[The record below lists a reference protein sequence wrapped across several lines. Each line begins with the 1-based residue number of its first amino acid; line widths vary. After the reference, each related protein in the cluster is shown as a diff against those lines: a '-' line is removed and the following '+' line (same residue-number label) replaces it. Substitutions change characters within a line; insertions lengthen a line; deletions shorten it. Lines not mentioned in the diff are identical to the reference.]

1 MVQKESFPKI
11 TDRELDRLRRVMNV
25 ELEAREPFNRYASP
39 DTIRHF
45 THAIG
50 DDNPLFTDEDYAA
63 STRWGCPG
71 GASNFSVQLLRAGRA
86 PRVCGGFIACGG
98 GASFE
103 MHAPITSGTRIHGT
117 VALAGLTPKD
127 SRFAGKTI
135 LQEHIYTFA
144 DGNGELLAKVKEWH
158 LRTERDTARRRGKHR
173 RLEPAGYSPE
183 EIELIFQDC
192 EKEEVPWIKAQVL
205 GGYVDR
211 GQACS
216 GG

>member
-50 DDNPLFTDEDYAA
+50 DDNPLFTDEDYALRLLA
-63 STRWGCPG
+63 GAARWRLQPFLFSCFGR
-71 GASNFSVQLLRAGRA
+71 GAPQGLRG
-86 PRVCGGFIACGG
+86 IHSMWG

-117 VALAGLTPKD
+117 VALTGLTPKD

-135 LQEHIYTFA
+135 LQEHIYTFT
-144 DGNGELLAKVKEWH
+144 DGGWGTPGQGQRMALANGAGH
-158 LRTERDTARRRGKHR
+158 GASAR
-173 RLEPAGYSPE
+173 
-183 EIELIFQDC
+183 QT
-192 EKEEVPWIKAQVL
+192 
-205 GGYVDR
+205 
-211 GQACS
+211 
-216 GG
+216 